1 VLPPDILLQFPS
13 WKPHK
18 GETVNK
24 ITITISCLMEDE
36 TPEHSERVT
45 GSAPGYAEAVREVM
59 KTAEGRWGWCS
70 VLVKATAER
79 GSRSVDKEGRSY
91 LGNCS
96 YQNAEDF
103 ALHSGYLP
111 QMVEEA
117 IKDMLPKLVVP
128 CPTCNK

>member
-1 VLPPDILLQFPS
+1 M
-13 WKPHK
+13 
-18 GETVNK
+18 NK
-24 ITITISCLMEDE
+24 ITITISCQKEDE

-79 GSRSVDKEGRSY
+79 GSRSVDKEGRAY

-128 CPTCNK
+128 CPTCSKN